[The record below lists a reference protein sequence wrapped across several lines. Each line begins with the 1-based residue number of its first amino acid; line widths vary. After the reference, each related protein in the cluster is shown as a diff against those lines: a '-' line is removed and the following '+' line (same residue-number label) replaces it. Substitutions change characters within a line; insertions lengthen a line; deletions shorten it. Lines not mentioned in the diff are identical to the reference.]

1 MPFVEPDL
9 AIHAAGPWEHR
20 TIAANGA
27 RFHLVEAGTGPA
39 VVMLHG
45 FPTFW
50 WTWRQQITTLADA
63 GYRAIAMDLRGYGG
77 SDHTPHGY
85 DPFTLCQDIASV
97 IECLGERQAIIMG
110 HGWGGLLAW
119 SMPVLQPQVT
129 KSVIAVSAPH
139 PRTFRRAALR
149 SGQFARLGYVLGLQ
163 LPFLPERSLTRRNGE
178 RVGNL
183 LDRWSGSPAWLQQS
197 ADDTGTTQR
206 AWFQSAFLRW
216 PTAHTAIEY
225 HRWSV
230 RSLLRADGRRYYQAM
245 RKNIDVPVLQIQG
258 LVDPMVLASSCPGSA
273 DLVDADYDYREMP
286 TGHFPH
292 EESPEMF
299 ADLVVA
305 WLDKVGT
312 GDRRA

>member
-1 MPFVEPDL
+1 VAFVEPDL
-9 AIHAAGPWEHR
+9 AIHAEGPWEHR

-27 RFHLVEAGTGPA
+27 RFHLVEAGSGPA
-39 VVMLHG
+39 VLMLHG

-50 WTWRQQITTLADA
+50 WTWREQVTALAAA

-97 IECLGERQAIIMG
+97 IECLGERQAVIMG

-129 KSVIAVSAPH
+129 RAVIGVSAPH
-139 PRTFRRAALR
+139 PRTFRSAALKGR
-149 SGQFARLGYVLGLQ
+149 QLTRLAYVIGLQ
-163 LPFLPERSLTRRNGE
+163 FPFIPERLLTRRDGE
-178 RVGNL
+178 RVGDL
-183 LDRWSGSPAWLQQS
+183 LVEWSDSPDWLAQTV
-197 ADDTGTTQR
+197 DGTAFTQR

-230 RSLLRADGRRYYQAM
+230 RSLPRSDGRRYYQAM
-245 RKNIDVPVLQIQG
+245 QANISVPVLQVQG
-258 LVDPMVLASSCPGSA
+258 AADPMVLATSCTGSG
-273 DLVDADYDYREMP
+273 DLVTGRFDYREMP

-292 EESPEMF
+292 EEATQPFNDMVVNWLNEVTD
-299 ADLVVA
+299 AD
-305 WLDKVGT
+305 
-312 GDRRA
+312 R

>member
-27 RFHLVEAGTGPA
+27 RFHVVEAGSGPA
-39 VVMLHG
+39 VMLLHG

-50 WTWRQQITTLADA
+50 WTWRQQITALANA

-85 DPFTLCQDIASV
+85 DPFTLCQDIAAV
-97 IECLGERQAIIMG
+97 IECLGERQAVIIG

-119 SMPVLQPQVT
+119 SMPALQPQVT
-129 KSVIAVSAPH
+129 RSVVAVSAPH

-149 SGQFARLGYVLGLQ
+149 APQLTKLGYVIGLQ

-178 RVGNL
+178 RVGQL
-183 LDRWSGSPAWLQQS
+183 LERWSGTSDWLQQPV
-197 ADDTGTTQR
+197 DGTTLTQR

-230 RSLLRADGRRYYQAM
+230 RSLPRADGRRYYQAM
-245 RKNIDVPVLQIQG
+245 EQHIHVPVLQVQG
-258 LVDPMVLASSCPGSA
+258 VHDPMVLAASSRGSA
-273 DLVDADYDYREMP
+273 DFVTAAYDYRELP

-292 EESPEMF
+292 EESPQAF
-299 ADLVVA
+299 AQLVTS
-305 WLDKVGT
+305 WLDAGAA
-312 GDRRA
+312 GDR

>member
-1 MPFVEPDL
+1 MAFVEPDL
-9 AIHAAGPWEHR
+9 AIHAEGPWEHR

-27 RFHLVEAGTGPA
+27 RFHLVEAGSGPA
-39 VVMLHG
+39 VLMLHG

-50 WTWRQQITTLADA
+50 WTWREQVTALAAA

-97 IECLGERQAIIMG
+97 IECLGERQAVIMG

-129 KSVIAVSAPH
+129 GSVIAVSAPH
-139 PRTFRRAALR
+139 PIAFQRAARHWAQL
-149 SGQFARLGYVLGLQ
+149 ARLTYVAGLQ
-163 LPFLPERSLTRRNGE
+163 LPFLPEHSLTRRDGE
-178 RVGNL
+178 RVGEL
-183 LDRWSGSPAWLQQS
+183 LSRWSADPTWLEQKVEGSEF
-197 ADDTGTTQR
+197 TQR

-225 HRWSV
+225 HRWSI
-230 RSLLRADGRRYYQAM
+230 RSILRSDGRRYRRAM
-245 RKNIDVPVLQIQG
+245 DTPVHVPVLQVHG
-258 LVDPMVLASSCPGSA
+258 RADPMVLPSSCINSA
-273 DLVDADYDYREMP
+273 RFAMGGYDYAELK

-292 EESPEMF
+292 EEAPEAF
-299 ADLVVA
+299 ADTVMR
-305 WLDKVGT
+305 WLQ
-312 GDRRA
+312 R

>member
-9 AIHAAGPWEHR
+9 AIHAEGPWEHR

-27 RFHLVEAGTGPA
+27 RFHLVEAGEGPA
-39 VVMLHG
+39 VLMLHG

-50 WTWRQQITTLADA
+50 WTWRQQIMALADA

-85 DPFTLCQDIASV
+85 DPFTLCQDIAAV
-97 IECLGERQAIIMG
+97 IECLGERQAVIIG

-129 KSVIAVSAPH
+129 RSVVAVSAPH
-139 PRTFRRAALR
+139 PRTFRQAALR
-149 SGQFARLGYVLGLQ
+149 RKQLARLGYVIGLQ
-163 LPFLPERSLTRRNGE
+163 LPFLPERSLTRRHAE
-178 RVGNL
+178 RVGHL
-183 LDRWSGSPAWLQQS
+183 LDKWSASSDWLQRTV
-197 ADDTGTTQR
+197 DGTDVTQR

-225 HRWSV
+225 HRWSM
-230 RSLLRADGRRYYQAM
+230 RSLPRADGRRYYQAM
-245 RKNIDVPVLQIQG
+245 QQSIPVPVLQIQG
-258 LVDPMVLASSCPGSA
+258 ADDPMVLATSCVGSG
-273 DLVDADYDYREMP
+273 DLVTGRYDYRELP

-292 EESPEMF
+292 EESVQQF
-299 ADLVVA
+299 TDLVIP
-305 WLDKVGT
+305 WLSEAADEG
-312 GDRRA
+312 R